1 MRHTGGLDLEMKD
14 CKHDE
19 KCTVRVEKRKEKIKP
34 KKIVCLLHPCTRI
47 EEKKD
52 GADNTKLKKKR
63 TFFWTLMNLRDTSA
77 Y

>member
-19 KCTVRVEKRKEKIKP
+19 KCTVGVEKKEKIKP
-34 KKIVCLLHPCTRI
+34 KKTVCLLHPCTRI

-52 GADNTKLKKKR
+52 GADNTKLKKR
-63 TFFWTLMNLRDTSA
+63 GLVLDFNEFVR

>member
-1 MRHTGGLDLEMKD
+1 MRHTGGLDLEKKD

-19 KCTVRVEKRKEKIKP
+19 KCTVRVEKKEKIKP
-34 KKIVCLLHPCTRI
+34 KKIVCLLHPCTRT

-52 GADNTKLKKKR
+52 GADNTELKNRGLVLNFNKFAR
-63 TFFWTLMNLRDTSA
+63 

>member
-19 KCTVRVEKRKEKIKP
+19 KCTVRVEKKEKIKP

-47 EEKKD
+47 EEE
-52 GADNTKLKKKR
+52 KR
-63 TFFWTLMNLRDTSA
+63 WCR
-77 Y
+77 